1 MGKNQRI
8 YKENGQV
15 ISFNQLADFFYKK
28 GMRAYKGQKLQDAIK
43 YFRRAAQSEKE
54 PFILCQLATVLSEA
68 GEYQESNQTFFKLVD
83 LIQNLNSVIILLQII
98 MHIWD
103 YSSRRRNMRIAI

>member
-54 PFILCQLATVLSEA
+54 
-68 GEYQESNQTFFKLVD
+68 
-83 LIQNLNSVIILLQII
+83 
-98 MHIWD
+98 
-103 YSSRRRNMRIAI
+103 

>member
-1 MGKNQRI
+1 MCERRKQKTGGYMGKNQRI

-54 PFILCQLATVLSEA
+54 PFILCQLATVLS
-68 GEYQESNQTFFKLVD
+68 
-83 LIQNLNSVIILLQII
+83 
-98 MHIWD
+98 
-103 YSSRRRNMRIAI
+103 

>member
-8 YKENGQV
+8 YKESGQV

-43 YFRRAAQSEKE
+43 YFRRAHKA
-54 PFILCQLATVLSEA
+54 
-68 GEYQESNQTFFKLVD
+68 
-83 LIQNLNSVIILLQII
+83 
-98 MHIWD
+98 
-103 YSSRRRNMRIAI
+103 RRSHLFYAN